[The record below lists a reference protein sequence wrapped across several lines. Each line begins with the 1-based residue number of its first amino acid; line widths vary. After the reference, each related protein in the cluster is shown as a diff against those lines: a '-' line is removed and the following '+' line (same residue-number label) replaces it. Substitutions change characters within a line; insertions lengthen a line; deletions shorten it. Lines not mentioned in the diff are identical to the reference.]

1 MIDYTYWQDR
11 VRLHLQND
19 SFAYR
24 AVSVGNAAHFYLRL
38 QEMNDER
45 EAAWQT
51 FLDEFQAREEKSA
64 KWLFSPVGEII
75 LRSDLLDE
83 DELMVLAMSSGAEEM
98 YTDTHNLAH
107 FLCAENKL
115 ALLKDILS
123 MEDVEIV
130 HSFTSYRPQ
139 GLVEM
144 YDKKEARRIYDF
156 CEKLSECAFIG
167 DLSADFGIGEYW
179 IEEFS
184 AE

>member
-1 MIDYTYWQDR
+1 
-11 VRLHLQND
+11 
-19 SFAYR
+19 
-24 AVSVGNAAHFYLRL
+24 
-38 QEMNDER
+38 
-45 EAAWQT
+45 
-51 FLDEFQAREEKSA
+51 
-64 KWLFSPVGEII
+64 
-75 LRSDLLDE
+75 
-83 DELMVLAMSSGAEEM
+83 MVLAMSSGAEEM